1 MEEENSIEEKQEYLR
16 ENILEKGFEANAFAD
31 FLVSQKGEGASD
43 INNISMDDLRQAVK
57 EFIEKNESDNKNKQK
72 DISPNSDGEEEKN
85 ENKKDD
91 KEDDNEN
98 KINEI
103 EIEEEK
109 LIEKEDEKED
119 EKEKDKD
126 NIINEKEKEEETLK
140 NSKKEVKESKKE
152 QKKETK
158 KDAKK
163 DTKKEP
169 KKEEKKENKKEEK
182 NEKEKQIVNI
192 LPPEIYGIVTPNNY
206 ECKVVEN
213 TPLSSVKNPIITVS
227 SPEKKEGGFFSK
239 SYITYLV
246 STNEI
251 YLNVRRR
258 YTDFIWLHQTLLNL
272 YPYIVIPPIPK
283 KNKIGIDNFS
293 DIFISKRMRYLEK
306 FLNWL
311 LAIPVIKSSKLF
323 YDFLSI
329 ENDEDFNKNKLVYQK
344 MNTPM
349 NLIEFYSKDGK
360 MNLGVNKEK
369 EKFFKNISE
378 NTANNETLLNNLNM
392 SLKQL
397 KYQFDIFIQKVEEVQ
412 QNWEILFVN
421 STKYFEDIN
430 ISNTYEKMSKL
441 FTKWA
446 DSLKSQN
453 TLIFI
458 DVREYFKYVKNNFRE
473 MKSNINNVENVKNEY
488 YKFERFIINKK
499 EYLFDYSD
507 VTKWEFDPNE
517 KTNVNNLKE
526 DKLSA
531 LFKMCAKD
539 TDRCVQRKIYYGYYL
554 NQLIEEY
561 ERIRNFNGDL
571 YKKNIINFCRK
582 MAEIISQFHKHIT
595 ENLSFDENQN
605 KKEENI

>member
-1 MEEENSIEEKQEYLR
+1 MEEDNSIEEKQEYLR
-16 ENILEKGFEANAFAD
+16 ENILEKGFEANTFAD
-31 FLVSQKGEGASD
+31 YLVSQKGEEASD
-43 INNISMDDLRQAVK
+43 INNVSMDDLRQAVK
-57 EFIEKNESDNKNKQK
+57 EFIEKHESDNKNKQK
-72 DISPNSDGEEEKN
+72 DISSNSDEEEEKN
-85 ENKKDD
+85 ENKKDE

-109 LIEKEDEKED
+109 LIEKEDEKE
-119 EKEKDKD
+119 KD
-126 NIINEKEKEEETLK
+126 NIINEKENEKEKETSK
-140 NSKKEVKESKKE
+140 KSKKEVKEPKKE
-152 QKKETK
+152 QKKET
-158 KDAKK
+158 KK

-169 KKEEKKENKKEEK
+169 KKEEKKEHIKEANIGK
-182 NEKEKQIVNI
+182 EKEIVTI
-192 LPPEIYGIVTPNNY
+192 LPPEIYGIVAPNNF

-283 KNKIGIDNFS
+283 KNKIGVDKFS

-311 LAIPVIKSSKLF
+311 LAIPVIKNSKLF

-378 NTANNETLLNNLNM
+378 NNANNEILLNNLNM

-441 FTKWA
+441 FTNWA

-473 MKSNINNVENVKNEY
+473 MKSNIDNVENVKNEY

-499 EYLFDYSD
+499 EYLFNCGD

-517 KTNVNNLKE
+517 KTNVNILTE

-571 YKKNIINFCRK
+571 YKKNLINFCRK
-582 MAEIISQFHKHIT
+582 MTEIISQFHKHIT

-605 KKEENI
+605 KKDDNI